1 MLVFHNEKRDDS
13 AENKNTS
20 REKGAGWDEK

>member
-1 MLVFHNEKRDDS
+1 MFA

-20 REKGAGWDEK
+20 Y